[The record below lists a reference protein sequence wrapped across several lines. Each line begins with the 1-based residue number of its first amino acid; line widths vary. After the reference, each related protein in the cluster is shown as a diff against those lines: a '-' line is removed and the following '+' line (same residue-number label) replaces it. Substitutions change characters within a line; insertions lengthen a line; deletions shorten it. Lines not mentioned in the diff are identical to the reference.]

1 MNSFLLVL
9 DANLSFRISSIGKPV
24 KVSGVITDQ
33 PKPLVVV
40 GQTNKN
46 SWGKVERNWKILQ
59 GFETEKQSEVLVLG
73 TFILVIIY
81 FALGTITSA
90 QGCWENSRKPVN
102 ENNGR
107 NCSVGT
113 NIAESS
119 KSKTTI
125 SFWANKVRATVKV
138 QSYHEQ
144 DAVKEIAG
152 FWGYLMQTV
161 YQTCAGAVV
170 LTDIV
175 FWFLIVPFLSIERVK
190 LNLLMGC
197 MHSLNAVFLLIDAAL
212 NSLPFPW
219 FRLAYFILFSSTYV
233 IFQWVIHACGV
244 SWWPYPLLDLS
255 IPWAPLWYFL

>member
-1 MNSFLLVL
+1 MEMSVQ
-9 DANLSFRISSIGKPV
+9 SGRILIM
-24 KVSGVITDQ
+24 
-33 PKPLVVV
+33 
-40 GQTNKN
+40 
-46 SWGKVERNWKILQ
+46 
-59 GFETEKQSEVLVLG
+59 G